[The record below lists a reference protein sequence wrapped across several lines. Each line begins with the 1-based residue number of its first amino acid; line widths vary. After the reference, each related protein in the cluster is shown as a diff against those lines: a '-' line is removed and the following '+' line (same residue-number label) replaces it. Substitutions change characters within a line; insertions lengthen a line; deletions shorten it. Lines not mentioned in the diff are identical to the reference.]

1 MWGRCAA
8 GSRGMRMPSLLLCL
22 LLAAS
27 SPAWCSVADPAGM
40 TDAEILTELSEI
52 YGRQQEKLASAETT
66 LRSLRPVLEES
77 QTTLRELQ
85 GKSTK
90 LSADLRE
97 LGTTIS
103 ASTTSL
109 QSSLEGMETEIR
121 SLKASNAWLKAGVWS
136 AFLATLG
143 ISLLYMAR

>member
-1 MWGRCAA
+1 
-8 GSRGMRMPSLLLCL
+8 MPPLLLCL

-52 YGRQQEKLASAETT
+52 YGRQQERLASAETT

-109 QSSLEGMETEIR
+109 QSSIEGMEAEIR

-136 AFLATLG
+136 AFLAALG

>member
-1 MWGRCAA
+1 MA
-8 GSRGMRMPSLLLCL
+8 SLLLCL

-27 SPAWCSVADPAGM
+27 SPAWCSAADPAGM

-52 YGRQQEKLASAETT
+52 YARQQERLASAETT

-85 GKSTK
+85 EKSST
-90 LSADLRE
+90 LSADLRG

-109 QSSLEGMETEIR
+109 QSSIEGMEAEIR
-121 SLKASNAWLKAGVWS
+121 SLRASNAWLKAGVWS
-136 AFLATLG
+136 AFLA
-143 ISLLYMAR
+143 SLALSFIYMAR

>member
-1 MWGRCAA
+1 MWGS
-8 GSRGMRMPSLLLCL
+8 GSRLTPRLLCLPLL

-27 SPAWCSVADPAGM
+27 SPAWCSAADPAGM

-52 YGRQQEKLASAETT
+52 YARQQERLASAETT
-66 LRSLRPVLEES
+66 LQSLRPMLEGS

-85 GKSTK
+85 TKSTM
-90 LSADLRE
+90 LSADLRG

-109 QSSLEGMETEIR
+109 QSSIEGMEAEIR
-121 SLKASNAWLKAGVWS
+121 SLRASNAWLKAGVWS

>member
-1 MWGRCAA
+1 MWGRCPA

-27 SPAWCSVADPAGM
+27 SQAWCSAADPAGM

-52 YGRQQEKLASAETT
+52 YGRQQERLAGAETT
-66 LRSLRPVLEES
+66 LRSLRPMLEGS

-85 GKSTK
+85 EKSTT

-97 LGTTIS
+97 LGSTIS

-109 QSSLEGMETEIR
+109 QSSIEGMEAEIR

-143 ISLLYMAR
+143 ISLLYMTR

>member
-1 MWGRCAA
+1 
-8 GSRGMRMPSLLLCL
+8 MPSLLLCL

-27 SPAWCSVADPAGM
+27 SQAWCSAADPAGM

-52 YGRQQEKLASAETT
+52 YGRQQERLASAETT
-66 LRSLRPVLEES
+66 LRNLRPVLEGS

-85 GKSTK
+85 EKSTT

-97 LGTTIS
+97 LEKTIGGS
-103 ASTTSL
+103 A
-109 QSSLEGMETEIR
+109 SSLESSIGAMEKEVRRLRTD
-121 SLKASNAWLKAGVWS
+121 NAWLKAGVWS

>member
-1 MWGRCAA
+1 MWGS
-8 GSRGMRMPSLLLCL
+8 GSRLTPRLLCLPLL

-27 SPAWCSVADPAGM
+27 SPGWCSAADPAGM

-52 YGRQQEKLASAETT
+52 YGRQQERLASAETT
-66 LRSLRPVLEES
+66 LRSLQPVLEGS
-77 QTTLRELQ
+77 QTSLRELQ
-85 GKSTK
+85 EKSTR
-90 LSADLRE
+90 LSQDLRD

-109 QSSLEGMETEIR
+109 QSSVDGMEAEIR

-143 ISLLYMAR
+143 VSLLYMAR

>member
-1 MWGRCAA
+1 MWGS
-8 GSRGMRMPSLLLCL
+8 GSRLTPRLLCLPFL

-27 SPAWCSVADPAGM
+27 LPGWCSAADPAGM

-52 YGRQQEKLASAETT
+52 YGRQQERLASAETT
-66 LRSLRPVLEES
+66 LRSLRPMLEGS

-85 GKSTK
+85 EKSTT
-90 LSADLRE
+90 LSADLRGLE
-97 LGTTIS
+97 KTIGGS
-103 ASTTSL
+103 ASFL
-109 QSSLEGMETEIR
+109 ESSIGAMEKEVRRLRTD
-121 SLKASNAWLKAGVWS
+121 NAWLKAGVWS